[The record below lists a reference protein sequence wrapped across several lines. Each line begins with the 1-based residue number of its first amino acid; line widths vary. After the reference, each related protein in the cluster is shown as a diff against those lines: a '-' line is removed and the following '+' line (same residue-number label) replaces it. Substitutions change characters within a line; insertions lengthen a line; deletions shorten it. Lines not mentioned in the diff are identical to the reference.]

1 MHTWVSYLCF
11 ADEETELKGAKSK
24 DLKVVLRLW
33 RKAGSSAVLRMPIA
47 VLEPTFE
54 SSETIYSTLEKT
66 QIRPVGKVEVPGPV
80 VGTWRSSCQAVPSSP
95 VLLPTPELQE
105 KLQSNFSTAFYKVLA
120 RQPLFFN

>member
-54 SSETIYSTLEKT
+54 SSETIYSTPEKT
-66 QIRPVGKVEVPGPV
+66 QTSQASWEGRGAWVCRGNLEEFRSRCPLLTCPAPHSRAAGK
-80 VGTWRSSCQAVPSSP
+80 
-95 VLLPTPELQE
+95 
-105 KLQSNFSTAFYKVLA
+105 TAEQFLH
-120 RQPLFFN
+120 